1 MKNANIPKTI
11 PDIIDVINKSN
22 DVETIITMEN
32 YMACYYAGPILF
44 VSTILNYY
52 INYIL
57 MSYDLNKVI
66 MESIFLLFLS
76 FCFIITPYLKF
87 KTKFITHWVSILFS
101 IVLVYVTLR
110 FYSVVGSF
118 ILMIAF
124 LEIIIASA
132 RITKVMLN
140 YITITTFL
148 VGGYIFFLSSK
159 NAHEL
164 TPIYYV
170 LLVILFILMFLIVP
184 AMYMV
189 SKSHYQRI
197 TRLYLTEV
205 HQREELEKMY
215 NETRSQYTLLTQK
228 NNQLKINEERLY
240 RLAHFDELTY
250 LPNRKSI
257 LDKLNYLIKVSKG
270 MNLSFYIVF
279 IDIDSFKKINDSM
292 GHHIGDLFISYAAK
306 RLKAS
311 IHKSDFIGRIGGDE
325 FALIIQRRL
334 SDKEVFKYIDKIR
347 KYFLQPYIIDGNEI
361 TSSASFGIASFPYDG
376 VGQVELMKNA
386 DTAMYK
392 AKELGKNNVQFFE
405 KSMKE
410 ELLEKLNL
418 ENELKSA
425 LYNNEFFLVFQPI
438 YNLRTGK
445 IRGFET
451 LLRWNSK
458 VLGMV
463 APDKFIPV
471 AEELG
476 IIIPLGEWIIR
487 TACKTFKKL
496 QDKYKL
502 EETVLA
508 INLSVKQLESTNI
521 VESIKYILKETNFDP
536 NLLEIEITE
545 TTFMNS
551 IHKTKST
558 LEKLQDMH
566 ISISLDDFGTGYS
579 SLSYLRQLPI
589 DILKIDRTF
598 INDILKS
605 DRNVE
610 IIGSIIDLSHNLDIA
625 VIAEGIEEEIQ
636 LRHLRK
642 LKCDYVQGYLMSK
655 PLNLEDLEQFICQEI

>member
-1 MKNANIPKTI
+1 
-11 PDIIDVINKSN
+11 
-22 DVETIITMEN
+22 
-32 YMACYYAGPILF
+32 
-44 VSTILNYY
+44 
-52 INYIL
+52 
-57 MSYDLNKVI
+57 
-66 MESIFLLFLS
+66 
-76 FCFIITPYLKF
+76 
-87 KTKFITHWVSILFS
+87 
-101 IVLVYVTLR
+101 
-110 FYSVVGSF
+110 
-118 ILMIAF
+118 
-124 LEIIIASA
+124 
-132 RITKVMLN
+132 
-140 YITITTFL
+140 
-148 VGGYIFFLSSK
+148 
-159 NAHEL
+159 
-164 TPIYYV
+164 
-170 LLVILFILMFLIVP
+170 
-184 AMYMV
+184 
-189 SKSHYQRI
+189 
-197 TRLYLTEV
+197 
-205 HQREELEKMY
+205 
-215 NETRSQYTLLTQK
+215 
-228 NNQLKINEERLY
+228 
-240 RLAHFDELTY
+240 
-250 LPNRKSI
+250 
-257 LDKLNYLIKVSKG
+257 
-270 MNLSFYIVF
+270 MNLSFYIIF

-292 GHHIGDLFISYAAK
+292 GHHIGDLFISDAAK

-334 SDKEVFKYIDKIR
+334 SNKEVFKYIDKIR
-347 KYFLQPYIIDGNEI
+347 KHFLQPFIIEGNEI

-405 KSMKE
+405 NSMKE

-451 LLRWNSK
+451 LVRWNSP

-471 AEELG
+471 TEELG

-508 INLSVKQLESTNI
+508 INLSVKQLESPNI
-521 VESIKYILKETNFDP
+521 VETIKYILKETNFDP

-589 DILKIDRTF
+589 DTLKIDRTF

-642 LKCDYVQGYLMSK
+642 LKSNEQTFKFRRFGTVYMPRNIK
-655 PLNLEDLEQFICQEI
+655 KNLEGISF

>member
-32 YMACYYAGPILF
+32 YMACYCAGPILF
-44 VSTILNYY
+44 ASTILNYY

-57 MSYDLNKVI
+57 MSYNLNKVI

-76 FCFIITPYLKF
+76 FCFVITPYLKF

-215 NETRSQYTLLTQK
+215 NETRSQYNLLTQK

-292 GHHIGDLFISYAAK
+292 GHHIGDLFISDAAK

-347 KYFLQPYIIDGNEI
+347 KHFLQPFIIEGNEI

-438 YNLRTGK
+438 YNLRTGT

-508 INLSVKQLESTNI
+508 INLSVKQLESPNI

-545 TTFMNS
+545 STFMNS

-558 LEKLQDMH
+558 LEKLQDMR

>member
-44 VSTILNYY
+44 ASTIINYY

-57 MSYDLNKVI
+57 MSYNLNKVI

-76 FCFIITPYLKF
+76 FCFVITPYLKF

-215 NETRSQYTLLTQK
+215 NETRSQYNLLTQK

-270 MNLSFYIVF
+270 MNLSFYIIF

-292 GHHIGDLFISYAAK
+292 GHHIGDLFISDAAK

-334 SDKEVFKYIDKIR
+334 SNKEVFKYIDKIR
-347 KYFLQPYIIDGNEI
+347 KHFLQPFIIEGNEI

-405 KSMKE
+405 NSMKE

-451 LLRWNSK
+451 LVRWNSP

-471 AEELG
+471 TEELG

-502 EETVLA
+502 EEAVLA
-508 INLSVKQLESTNI
+508 INLSVKQLESPNI

-655 PLNLEDLEQFICQEI
+655 PLNLEDLEQFILQEI

>member
-1 MKNANIPKTI
+1 
-11 PDIIDVINKSN
+11 
-22 DVETIITMEN
+22 
-32 YMACYYAGPILF
+32 
-44 VSTILNYY
+44 
-52 INYIL
+52 
-57 MSYDLNKVI
+57 
-66 MESIFLLFLS
+66 
-76 FCFIITPYLKF
+76 
-87 KTKFITHWVSILFS
+87 
-101 IVLVYVTLR
+101 
-110 FYSVVGSF
+110 
-118 ILMIAF
+118 
-124 LEIIIASA
+124 
-132 RITKVMLN
+132 
-140 YITITTFL
+140 
-148 VGGYIFFLSSK
+148 
-159 NAHEL
+159 
-164 TPIYYV
+164 
-170 LLVILFILMFLIVP
+170 
-184 AMYMV
+184 
-189 SKSHYQRI
+189 
-197 TRLYLTEV
+197 
-205 HQREELEKMY
+205 
-215 NETRSQYTLLTQK
+215 
-228 NNQLKINEERLY
+228 
-240 RLAHFDELTY
+240 
-250 LPNRKSI
+250 
-257 LDKLNYLIKVSKG
+257 

-292 GHHIGDLFISYAAK
+292 GHHIGDLFISDAAK

-347 KYFLQPYIIDGNEI
+347 KHFLQSFIIEGNEI

-438 YNLRTGK
+438 YTLRTGT

-463 APDKFIPV
+463 
-471 AEELG
+471 
-476 IIIPLGEWIIR
+476 
-487 TACKTFKKL
+487 
-496 QDKYKL
+496 
-502 EETVLA
+502 
-508 INLSVKQLESTNI
+508 SVKQLESPNI

-545 TTFMNS
+545 STFMNS

-558 LEKLQDMH
+558 LEKLQDMR